1 VGPPTETQKRAAQT
15 LRDAMREKIDVIDQ
29 GMCKLSSYQMA
40 LVPCPVFRVTEQ
52 PDGQRKCTAEL
63 RASSL
68 VQGVTGTSNAVLQ
81 C

>member
-1 VGPPTETQKRAAQT
+1 VGPATETQKRAAQT

-29 GMCKLSSYQMA
+29 GMCKRSSYQTV
-40 LVPCPVFRVTEQ
+40 LVRCLVFRVKEQ
-52 PDGQRKCTAEL
+52 PEVQRKSTTEL

-68 VQGVTGTSNAVLQ
+68 VQCETGPSNAVLQ